1 LIRGGPIALLA
12 RYGSGRSNFGVNVK
26 GATFSVQTALTR
38 EGGSTILMGRQRA
51 RPEPVEFSVYYASKT
66 AIRNLGRSW
75 TLDLKAAGVRVHV
88 LSPGEPFRV
97 TENEAK

>member
-1 LIRGGPIALLA
+1 
-12 RYGSGRSNFGVNVK
+12 
-26 GATFSVQTALTR
+26 
-38 EGGSTILMGRQRA
+38 MGRQRA
-51 RPEPVEFSVYYASKT
+51 RPEPAEFSVYYASKT

-97 TENEAK
+97 AEK